1 VREHDCPAAPQGR
14 HRQHLAGGHQGL
26 SAVGHVWVIELE
38 NRGYAQTFGTPAADP
53 YLARMLP
60 QMGALLENYYA
71 IGHSSAANYVAQVS
85 GQGPGLGTQA
95 DCPVW
100 TPMPG
105 HIVAGPYRQVLGEGC
120 AYPAAVPTLGN
131 QLSAAG
137 LGWAAY
143 LQDMGNNPARDHTV
157 PTARG
162 PACGHPGTWAIDRTQ
177 RAEKGDQYA
186 VRHDGFAFFAS
197 VTGSQAFCAA
207 HILSFQRFPATWRGP
222 ARPRRSPSSCRIFAT
237 TVTTPPA
244 SPAPRAG

>member
-1 VREHDCPAAPQGR
+1 
-14 HRQHLAGGHQGL
+14 
-26 SAVGHVWVIELE
+26 VWVIELE
-38 NRGYAQTFGTPAADP
+38 NQGYAQTFGTPAADP

-60 QMGALLENYYA
+60 RMGALLENYYA

-85 GQGPGLGTQA
+85 GQAPNLGTQA

-105 HIVAGPYRQVLGEGC
+105 HIAAGPYRQLLGEGC

-157 PTARG
+157 STPRG
-162 PACGHPGTWAIDRTQ
+162 PACAHPGTWGIDRTQ

-186 VRHDGFAFFAS
+186 VRHDGFACFAS

-207 HILSFQRFPATWRGP
+207 HILSFQPLPGDLARASATPAFSFIVP
-222 ARPRRSPSSCRIFAT
+222 NLS
-237 TVTTPPA
+237 
-244 SPAPRAG
+244 